1 MILIR
6 CICPHVNVCHN
17 SHLCALQMM
26 ISLMKMKKGIFKK
39 DRSVVKVNIPQFCDC
54 IFIKSIPSMYFQNL
68 AAAEK
73 RSLVSEKSAS
83 KREKKILSNRQK
95 KGIENIMGQTKKD
108 MILVWSV
115 EERDSR
121 ETFPRKSPR

>member
-1 MILIR
+1 MTAF
-6 CICPHVNVCHN
+6 
-17 SHLCALQMM
+17 S
-26 ISLMKMKKGIFKK
+26 KKG
-39 DRSVVKVNIPQFCDC
+39 
-54 IFIKSIPSMYFQNL
+54 IPSMYFQNL

-83 KREKKILSNRQK
+83 KMREKKILSNRQK

-115 EERDSR
+115 EERER
-121 ETFPRKSPR
+121 

>member
-1 MILIR
+1 M
-6 CICPHVNVCHN
+6 
-17 SHLCALQMM
+17 
-26 ISLMKMKKGIFKK
+26 
-39 DRSVVKVNIPQFCDC
+39 VKVNIPQYCDC
-54 IFIKSIPSMYFQNL
+54 IFKKSIPSMYFQNL

-121 ETFPRKSPR
+121 ETFQRKSPR

>member
-1 MILIR
+1 M
-6 CICPHVNVCHN
+6 
-17 SHLCALQMM
+17 
-26 ISLMKMKKGIFKK
+26 
-39 DRSVVKVNIPQFCDC
+39 VKVNIPQQYCDC
-54 IFIKSIPSMYFQNL
+54 IFKKSIPSMYFQNL
-68 AAAEK
+68 PAAEK

-115 EERDSR
+115 EERER
-121 ETFPRKSPR
+121 

>member
-1 MILIR
+1 MTAF
-6 CICPHVNVCHN
+6 
-17 SHLCALQMM
+17 S
-26 ISLMKMKKGIFKK
+26 KKG
-39 DRSVVKVNIPQFCDC
+39 
-54 IFIKSIPSMYFQNL
+54 IPSMYFQNL

-121 ETFPRKSPR
+121 ETFQRKSPR

>member
-39 DRSVVKVNIPQFCDC
+39 VRRSVVKVNIPQYCDC
-54 IFIKSIPSMYFQNL
+54 IFKKSIPSMYFQNL
-68 AAAEK
+68 AAVEK

-115 EERDSR
+115 GERER
-121 ETFPRKSPR
+121 

>member
-1 MILIR
+1 
-6 CICPHVNVCHN
+6 
-17 SHLCALQMM
+17 
-26 ISLMKMKKGIFKK
+26 
-39 DRSVVKVNIPQFCDC
+39 
-54 IFIKSIPSMYFQNL
+54 MYFQNL

-73 RSLVSEKSAS
+73 RSLVSEISAS

-115 EERDSR
+115 GERERDR
-121 ETFPRKSPR
+121 ERLFRENHHDDDDDMGV

>member
-1 MILIR
+1 MKMILIR

-39 DRSVVKVNIPQFCDC
+39 DRSVVKVNIPHLCDC
-54 IFIKSIPSMYFQNL
+54 IFKKSIPSMYFQNL

-115 EERDSR
+115 GERER
-121 ETFPRKSPR
+121 